1 MANIIDD
8 RDMYI
13 EAGIAEYI
21 KDHDIKITDI
31 IDSKSCKAREIRTE
45 LISTINEQITLAN
58 QLRAKGDRMQLLK
71 ALPGYAVACILI
83 ATGDVKRLV
92 L

>member
-1 MANIIDD
+1 MFSCDIIRIQKNERIDFMANIIDD

-31 IDSKSCKAREIRTE
+31 IDNKSGKAVVDKGEKKGE
-45 LISTINEQITLAN
+45 NLQKGKAYLQKLYDYIS
-58 QLRAKGDRMQLLK
+58 QL
-71 ALPGYAVACILI
+71 
-83 ATGDVKRLV
+83 
-92 L
+92 